1 MDVTRAVSAYVLR
14 LLGAVPGMKV
24 LLLDEHTT
32 PVVSTAQTHS
42 ALLAHDVFLTARLE
56 HSGRDR
62 MRHLR
67 CIALLRPAPAT
78 LAALAAEL
86 RAPRYA
92 EYHLAFTGA
101 LSKAAI
107 EALAEADEHHVVKE
121 VQVSAD
127 ACSAELCGVG
137 DGFCEGRDAGCEGR
151 AGEAAR
157 GVATHDGVSS
167 PYLHWLSPRR
177 LWLYSFPH
185 GSADPPLQE
194 YFADYIP
201 ITPALFSL
209 GWPAPPEQLW
219 GATPHSWDSAALQR
233 HTEGLTAL
241 LLSLKKR
248 PVVRY
253 ERMSALAKKLGEEV
267 VVSAAARCRLLDAD
281 TRGSTKCRR
290 RCRRSSTFAAPTC
303 RRCSSCSTAAT
314 TPSRRC

>member
-127 ACSAELCGVG
+127 ACSVYGQG
-137 DGFCEGRDAGCEGR
+137 SRKGRDAGCEGR
-151 AGEAAR
+151 PGESP
-157 GVATHDGVSS
+157 TNDSS
-167 PYLHWLSPRR
+167 S
-177 LWLYSFPH
+177 
-185 GSADPPLQE
+185 SAEVHPL
-194 YFADYIP
+194 
-201 ITPALFSL
+201 AL
-209 GWPAPPEQLW
+209 G
-219 GATPHSWDSAALQR
+219 
-233 HTEGLTAL
+233 
-241 LLSLKKR
+241 
-248 PVVRY
+248 
-253 ERMSALAKKLGEEV
+253 
-267 VVSAAARCRLLDAD
+267 
-281 TRGSTKCRR
+281 
-290 RCRRSSTFAAPTC
+290 
-303 RRCSSCSTAAT
+303 
-314 TPSRRC
+314 TPSLPTQLPAWQR